1 MQPPPNAHADPSP
14 QQVPQ
19 GQRTPEP
26 PSQLYP
32 KPRQQSQPTPL
43 PLTRAQAIE
52 QGWSPW
58 QMRRGELV
66 HAARDT
72 YLPPGDNHDLIT
84 RARGVLLTMPPG
96 SLISHDSAAQIWGVD
111 LPRAAESELVHVV
124 APRASRPKHRADR
137 VVHEA
142 VRLTPADADIVEG
155 VAVTSP
161 ARTWWDLATIL
172 APADLL
178 AVTDQMLRSWAPRV
192 LLQRM
197 LSEHTGDRG
206 AVSARRALRYGDSR
220 AESRMESVL
229 RWVLIEGGLP
239 VPELQH
245 MIVDATGHFIAR
257 VDLAYP
263 TQMIAIEY
271 DGAIHRES
279 DVFVADL
286 RRQNQLI
293 AAGWTVLRFS
303 GSDVL
308 AHPAETVSQVLD
320 ARLTAVRRS
329 AAS

>member
-1 MQPPPNAHADPSP
+1 MPM
-14 QQVPQ
+14 
-19 GQRTPEP
+19 
-26 PSQLYP
+26 
-32 KPRQQSQPTPL
+32 PL
-43 PLTRAQAIE
+43 PMPITRAQAIE

-58 QMRRGELV
+58 QLRTGTFV
-66 HAARDT
+66 HVARDT
-72 YLPPGDNHDLIT
+72 YLPPGDDHDLIT

-96 SLISHDSAAQIWGVD
+96 SLISHDSAARIWGID
-111 LPRAAESELVHVV
+111 LPRAAESELIQVI
-124 APRASRPKHRADR
+124 APRALRPKHRADR

-142 VRLTPADADIVEG
+142 VRLGPADADTVEG

-161 ARTWWDLATIL
+161 ARTWWDLATSL

-178 AVTDQMLRSWAPRV
+178 AVTDQLLRSWSPR
-192 LLQRM
+192 LLLERM

-206 AVSARRALRYGDSR
+206 AVRARGALRYGDSR

-239 VPELQH
+239 APELQH
-245 MIVDATGHFIAR
+245 VVVDTTGFIAR

-263 TQMIAIEY
+263 LHMIAIEY
-271 DGAIHRES
+271 DGAVHRNS
-279 DVFVADL
+279 DVFIQDL
-286 RRQNQLI
+286 RRQNRLV

-308 AHPAETVSQVLD
+308 ARPADVVSQVLQ
-320 ARLTAVRRS
+320 ARLAAVRTR

>member
-1 MQPPPNAHADPSP
+1 MSTWEQWQEA
-14 QQVPQ
+14 VP
-19 GQRTPEP
+19 
-26 PSQLYP
+26 Y
-32 KPRQQSQPTPL
+32 
-43 PLTRAQAIE
+43 PLTRAQALE

-58 QMRRGELV
+58 QVRTGELV

-72 YLPPGDNHDLIT
+72 YLPPGEHHDLLT
-84 RARGVLLTMPPG
+84 RARGVLLTAPPG
-96 SLISHDSAAQIWGVD
+96 SLISHDSAARIWGID
-111 LPRAAESELVHVV
+111 LPRAAESELIHVV
-124 APRASRPKHRADR
+124 TPRAMRPKHRADR
-137 VVHEA
+137 IVHEA
-142 VRLTPADADIVEG
+142 VRLGPADSDLVDG
-155 VAVTSP
+155 VAVTSR
-161 ARTWWDLATIL
+161 ARTWWDLAVVL

-178 AVTDQMLRSWAPRV
+178 AVTDQLLRSGIPRA
-192 LLQRM
+192 LLERM
-197 LSEHTGDRG
+197 LAEHKGDRG
-206 AVSARRALRYGDSR
+206 TVGARRALRYGDPR

-239 VPELQH
+239 APDLQH
-245 MIVDATGHFIAR
+245 VIMDAHGHFIAR

-271 DGAIHRES
+271 DGAVHRES

-308 AHPAETVSQVLD
+308 AHPADVVSQVLN
-320 ARLTAVRRS
+320 ARRSAVRRL